1 MTAAHEPNRS
11 APSAPAGAATD
22 TGPSVYLTVW
32 SWTERKYRIRAAAL
46 LIVNLLLFCGLC
58 VFAHWLHVGHPF
70 DFGPASYLEPLRF
83 WGPQTQNL
91 YDFIL
96 YPISVDETPVYGVVV
111 GLLVASIVAVPISV
125 SILYGFRSALAF
137 CAAVLVFAHMP
148 WMALTL
154 VASCILAAVPP
165 FRMQFRYASAL
176 VGLLPIVLYL
186 YLATRGGAAA
196 VSASISPER
205 TLLLAG
211 PWLLAILAACTML
224 AAIIFIGRVV
234 RYRPGA
240 VAPII
245 AVMFATPLVL
255 FHAYVGADLLAY
267 RVLES
272 EYGPRSQ
279 RFEPVQDATG
289 QILDFVH
296 QRTQRRGDAAAQQ
309 AIVRALWSG
318 SDAEA
323 EGFKQRISNH
333 VQVELLKDRHNAYEA
348 CRAFIAGHPRS
359 RFLPQV
365 LFIQARVLDTR
376 LDELDFLGTNT
387 QRKLYADFPHA
398 QSDHVWSTLLSKY
411 PESPLAL
418 AARLRVAQLRLRDG
432 QIGGALAVLGPATGT
447 GTPSLPALSPLE
459 ANLGFDPQPY
469 LFEIDRLRELIL
481 RNAPPADELSQGTEP
496 LRALAALDP
505 HRRGYQA
512 QLRRLAHEFRASP
525 LYPNL
530 VVRWADAHRDRATR
544 IAKLRAC
551 IAAFPDDDAVV
562 EALFQLADLEVQ
574 AAGDE
579 ATRATG
585 LARLQRIV
593 TEHGDSCW
601 ARLAAER
608 LRVFGRPTTTPSQPA
623 SAP

>member
-1 MTAAHEPNRS
+1 M
-11 APSAPAGAATD
+11 
-22 TGPSVYLTVW
+22 
-32 SWTERKYRIRAAAL
+32 
-46 LIVNLLLFCGLC
+46 
-58 VFAHWLHVGHPF
+58 
-70 DFGPASYLEPLRF
+70 
-83 WGPQTQNL
+83 
-91 YDFIL
+91 
-96 YPISVDETPVYGVVV
+96 
-111 GLLVASIVAVPISV
+111 
-125 SILYGFRSALAF
+125 
-137 CAAVLVFAHMP
+137 M
-148 WMALTL
+148 
-154 VASCILAAVPP
+154 
-165 FRMQFRYASAL
+165 
-176 VGLLPIVLYL
+176 
-186 YLATRGGAAA
+186 LAT
-196 VSASISPER
+196 
-205 TLLLAG
+205 
-211 PWLLAILAACTML
+211 
-224 AAIIFIGRVV
+224 IIFAARVV

-272 EYGPRSQ
+272 EYGPRSR
-279 RFEPVQDATG
+279 RFEPVQDASS

-296 QRTQRRGDAAAQQ
+296 QRTQRRGDVAAQQ

-333 VQVELLKDRHNAYEA
+333 VQVELLKDRHDAYEA

-359 RFLPQV
+359 RFIPQV

-398 QSDHVWSTLLSKY
+398 QSDHVWTTLLAKY
-411 PESPLAL
+411 PESPLAV

-432 QIGGALAVLGPATGT
+432 QIAAALAVLNPPATVNAAIPPPIST
-447 GTPSLPALSPLE
+447 LE

-481 RNAPPADELSQGTEP
+481 RNAPPADNLNQGTEA

-512 QLRRLAHEFRASP
+512 QLRRLAHEFRTSP

-544 IAKLRAC
+544 VEKLRAC
-551 IAAFPDDDAVV
+551 VAAFPDDDAVI

-574 AAGDE
+574 TPGDE
-579 ATRATG
+579 ATRAAG
-585 LARLQRIV
+585 LARLERIV
-593 TEHGDSCW
+593 AEHGDSCW
-601 ARLAAER
+601 ARLAADR
-608 LRVFGRPTTTPSQPA
+608 LRVFGRPTTTPTQPA